1 VPVLNFRSKIKNEF
15 SFIQGNYKILFIS
28 WILMDIAWEMPNPNF
43 QYYVEALGGTEVS
56 LGIIGLANFLG
67 MAIVAF
73 PGGYLADKCGRQK
86 IISVMS
92 FGIALSFLFFAF
104 APSWEFILLGTITS
118 SLCLIYQPAL
128 FAMVQDSLPHNRRG
142 IGSSLIELIHG
153 SFNTPG
159 PIIAGI
165 LLLLFGLV
173 NSMRIIYLIMTTL
186 FLIAAIWRLKLKE
199 TMKGR
204 DPIKFRYFITLYPKS
219 IKESFAIWKKV
230 PRSML
235 WVCIIQTIAMFGFAL
250 TRVINAIYARDVLLI
265 PQDQWW
271 LTFIPLLLTMVIAS
285 IPIGKMIDVIGRKIP
300 LILGSIIFGCSTT
313 IFIFGDFF
321 MVMVS
326 MILFGISFLLLMT
339 SINALIADLVH
350 EENRGRVNGFVNFV
364 SYVSQGLAM
373 LIGSFLFAEVFPQS
387 PFYLSLLL
395 VVPILLI
402 IHFQVVEPKKHLES
416 QLHLEQNVFK

>member
-1 VPVLNFRSKIKNEF
+1 
-15 SFIQGNYKILFIS
+15 
-28 WILMDIAWEMPNPNF
+28 MDIAWEMPNPNF

-173 NSMRIIYLIMTTL
+173 NSMRIIYLIMTSL

>member
-1 VPVLNFRSKIKNEF
+1 
-15 SFIQGNYKILFIS
+15 
-28 WILMDIAWEMPNPNF
+28 MDIAWEMPNPNF

-86 IISVMS
+86 LVSTMS

-165 LLLLFGLV
+165 LLLRFGLV

-250 TRVINAIYARDVLLI
+250 TRV
-265 PQDQWW
+265 
-271 LTFIPLLLTMVIAS
+271 
-285 IPIGKMIDVIGRKIP
+285 
-300 LILGSIIFGCSTT
+300 
-313 IFIFGDFF
+313 
-321 MVMVS
+321 
-326 MILFGISFLLLMT
+326 
-339 SINALIADLVH
+339 
-350 EENRGRVNGFVNFV
+350 
-364 SYVSQGLAM
+364 
-373 LIGSFLFAEVFPQS
+373 
-387 PFYLSLLL
+387 
-395 VVPILLI
+395 
-402 IHFQVVEPKKHLES
+402 
-416 QLHLEQNVFK
+416 LH

>member
-1 VPVLNFRSKIKNEF
+1 MSGLNFRSKIKNEF

-67 MAIVAF
+67 MAVVAF

-86 IISVMS
+86 IISFMS

-165 LLLLFGLV
+165 LLLRFGLV

-199 TMKGR
+199 TMIGR
-204 DPIKFRYFITLYPKS
+204 DPIRLRYFVTLYPRS
-219 IKESFAIWKKV
+219 VKESFSIWKKV

-235 WVCIIQTIAMFGFAL
+235 WLCIVQAIAMFSFSL

-265 PQDQWW
+265 PQNQWW
-271 LTFIPLLLTMVIAS
+271 LTFIPLLLTMVIAA
-285 IPIGKMIDVIGRKIP
+285 IPIGKMVDIIGRKIP
-300 LILGSIIFGCSTT
+300 LILGSIIFGLSTV
-313 IFIFGDFF
+313 IFIFGDFN
-321 MVMVS
+321 MVIIS
-326 MILFGISFLLLMT
+326 TILFGISFLLLMT
-339 SINALIADLVH
+339 SINALITDLVH
-350 EENRGRVNGFVNFV
+350 EEKRGRVNGFVNFV
-364 SYVSQGLAM
+364 SYVSQGIAM
-373 LIGSFLFAEVFPQS
+373 LIGSFLYAEVFPQS
-387 PFYLSLLL
+387 PFYLS
-395 VVPILLI
+395 VVLSIPILLI
-402 IHFQVVEPKKHLES
+402 IHFQLMEPKKHLES
-416 QLHLEQNVFK
+416 QLHLEQTVFK